1 MHTNVHFIFIY
12 TLCVYIY
19 LLYVF
24 TIYLVYKVIFFPLNM
39 RQISAGTWKIAV
51 DIGSAI
57 AKEGLWRERKRKTK
71 AVCVCVC
78 SD

>member
-1 MHTNVHFIFIY
+1 MCTLFLYIHYVYIY
-12 TLCVYIY
+12 IYIY

-24 TIYLVYKVIFFPLNM
+24 TIYLVYKVIFFSLSM
-39 RQISAGTWKIAV
+39 RQISVGTWKIAV

-57 AKEGLWRERKRKTK
+57 AKEGLWRERLKLC
-71 AVCVCVC
+71 VCVCVC

>member
-1 MHTNVHFIFIY
+1 
-12 TLCVYIY
+12 
-19 LLYVF
+19 
-24 TIYLVYKVIFFPLNM
+24 M
-39 RQISAGTWKIAV
+39 RQISAGTCKIAV

-78 SD
+78 VVINELIEGRSV